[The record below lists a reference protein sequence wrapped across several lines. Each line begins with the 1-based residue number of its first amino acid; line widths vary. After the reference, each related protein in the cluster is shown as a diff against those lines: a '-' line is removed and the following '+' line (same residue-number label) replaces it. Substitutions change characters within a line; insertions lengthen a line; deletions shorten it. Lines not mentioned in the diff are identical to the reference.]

1 MFLNLTSS
9 WQNNNLKLAS
19 YLQTQE
25 DIRRDADPIHLGIFD
40 KKNQLNIWEM
50 SVIE

>member
-40 KKNQLNIWEM
+40 KKKAMKYLEDVSN
-50 SVIE
+50 